1 MKIKLT
7 HPEHGVILSD
17 TYPDTEEVRD
27 NAMEAINRC
36 LLGEQS
42 SIIIR
47 VNENLVVI
55 PADVVKQSVITFV
68 SN

>member
-1 MKIKLT
+1 MKIKLN
-7 HPEHGVILSD
+7 HPAHGLILSD

-27 NAMEAINRC
+27 NVMEALNRC

-55 PADVVKQSVITFV
+55 PADVVKQSVISFV
-68 SN
+68 K